1 MLLDVLGVGGI
12 SGKIMALGLVFTVI
26 TAAGVTAYQAYKWQ
40 TNMLIETAVD
50 SAGAESARQAYEQ
63 EFQRLRDQ
71 GVKAE
76 LEIAKLNEGLDA
88 ARSWNT
94 KFQKLDKRDWYAE
107 LQANPYDFTTRA
119 TAGTERMRAR
129 LQTALDTGR

>member
-12 SGKIMALGLVFTVI
+12 SGKMMAVGLLLTVI
-26 TAAGVTAYQAYKWQ
+26 TGVCVTAYQAYKWQ

-50 SAGAESARQAYEQ
+50 SAGAEASRQAYEQ

-76 LEIAKLNEGLDA
+76 LEIVKLNEGLDA
-88 ARSWNT
+88 ARTWNT

-107 LQANPYDFTTRA
+107 LQSDPYDFTTRA

-129 LQTALDTGR
+129 LQTALDAGH